1 MNNRVKIS
9 ALLVAIIIPLTI
21 TTHALVRSDILA
33 LISPTERQKAV
44 DNLDQAL
51 NNATSKYRSGRLVK
65 ASDEEM
71 TEAKSKLEALN
82 ARKNDLEETVNL
94 NNQVLNELEERYG
107 ITMLLHGAG
116 GGRGSVP
123 SASVELPV
131 IKKSDSVFGSSAFV
145 SALDLI
151 TGKTV
156 KSSALRSS
164 YIALHDLLASAR
176 VSALELPDQEKELRS
191 ANKEISKL
199 ELVASGRISADQ
211 VDDERRAEIKRVFEE
226 VHNQVMRMQGELA
239 RIDAKMRAKAERKLI
254 EKGLI
259 APKPSDGTSGVVPF
273 TPSFV
278 RPAYGPV
285 TATFMQ
291 PSYFQV
297 FGIPHRG
304 MDIAI
309 AQGSPIV
316 ASADGVVFLARDGGQ
331 RGYSYV
337 LIGHRGGYATLY
349 GHLSSISVSTGQDIR
364 AGQVIG
370 LSGGRPGSYGAGP
383 TTTGPHLHFEVIK
396 GGVHVNPKSVLN

>member
-1 MNNRVKIS
+1 MNNRLKIT
-9 ALLVAIIIPLTI
+9 ALLVAVLVPLTMV
-21 TTHALVRSDILA
+21 THVLSRPYIHAMINPS
-33 LISPTERQKAV
+33 ERQEVREK
-44 DNLDQAL
+44 LDQAL
-51 NNATSKYRSGRLVK
+51 KHAASNYRSRHSVE
-65 ASDEEM
+65 ANEEEIA
-71 TEAKSKLEALN
+71 EAKQKLKSLN
-82 ARKNDLEETVNL
+82 TRKVQLEEQIERNNL
-94 NNQVLNELEERYG
+94 SLSDLKERFG

-123 SASVELPV
+123 SASVELPD
-131 IKKSDSVFGSSAFV
+131 INNSKSEDGPSAFV
-145 SALDLI
+145 DAFDIL
-151 TGKTV
+151 TGTSV
-156 KSSALRSS
+156 HPS
-164 YIALHDLLASAR
+164 YLTLHDLLATAR
-176 VSALELPDQEKELRS
+176 ISALELPDQEKELK
-191 ANKEISKL
+191 ATKKEISKL
-199 ELVASGRISADQ
+199 EMVASGRISADQ
-211 VDDERRAEIKRVFEE
+211 VDDDRRAEIKRVFEE

-259 APKPSDGTSGVVPF
+259 APKPSDGSSGVVPF
-273 TPSFV
+273 TPSFMW
-278 RPAYGPV
+278 PAYGGI

-291 PSYFQV
+291 PSYVQV

-304 MDIAI
+304 MDIAV

-316 ASADGVVFLARDGGQ
+316 ASADGVVFLARDGGH

-370 LSGGRPGSYGAGP
+370 LSGGTPGSYGAGP

-396 GGVHVNPKSVLN
+396 SGVHVNPQSVLN